1 MNYGLLKF
9 SRCSSRKGWLPGTLP
24 VLSLLLSL
32 VLLSSFSLAS
42 TGLTVFG
49 PKRYIRHKGEPT
61 TYTDTFKGC
70 NDNGQAVLHVI
81 NGNRD
86 STRITSAEIFVNG
99 TKVAK
104 ENEFKKDI
112 ASFDK
117 VISLR
122 QTNTLQVKLKGGHQD
137 EHDNE
142 GHDGYYDDD
151 GREDNGGDDDDN
163 HHRNH
168 PPSFLIIEV
177 IAQGCGSNSPPVI
190 SNPRPADNSLLRN
203 TVPAISAQYA
213 AASNGAAIDV
223 ASVLL
228 SVDGTDV
235 TLSSTISATSISY
248 TPATSLSEGIH
259 PVTVSVSDLQHNSSS
274 LTWHFTTDT
283 VAPAIKITSQQNNQH
298 LSTPSIIV
306 SGTLSDPTAT
316 VAVNGHVAQVS
327 GSTFSYSGLSLSEGP
342 NTITVSAVDPAGNI
356 GTDSIVVNLDTVPP
370 VVQITAPQQNAIVS
384 TPSITVNGTVNE
396 AITSVYVNNTLAT
409 ISGNRYSA
417 SSISLVEGVNTITV
431 SAVDEAGNSGM
442 ATVTVNLD
450 TAPPVVQITAPH
462 TNAIL
467 NIPMITVTG
476 TVNEPVSSV
485 TVNGIMAIV
494 TETSFSLSGLMLGEG
509 TNTISVQATDEAGN
523 IGTASITV
531 LIDTFVPTIQITS
544 PRQNDYLNTSHV
556 IVSGTVSEPVISLTI
571 NGIPAIITGNGFNL
585 SGVALT
591 EGTNTIV
598 VQAVDQAGNIGTN
611 SVTVN
616 LDTVLPQIQMLSP
629 QSSAFVNKAA
639 ITVAGNVAELHPAGL
654 WINETPVL
662 LTNGSFSLV
671 IQLPAEGGNSI
682 TVRATDLA
690 NNTSI
695 ITIPITLDTI
705 APDTT
710 ITSGPAV
717 ITNLKTASFSF
728 LSTEPNSTF
737 ECQLDNGVFAAC
749 TSPKSYASLADGAH
763 TFLVKST
770 DTAGNTDQS
779 PATFIWTVDTVLPD
793 ITITSPGA
801 DMYLNTPH
809 ITVTGMVSKT
819 PASVTVNN
827 VPARIVE
834 NGFILTDFALT
845 EGLNTLLV
853 EVVDAAGNRGS
864 KSIKINLDT
873 ISPVV
878 QISGPQANAI
888 INTPVIAVNGTVSE
902 ENVSVTVN
910 GIPASTSGQNYSITT
925 LTLTEGTNTL
935 QVEAK
940 DRAGN
945 IGIASI
951 SITLDTVPPVAGITQ
966 VPQSP
971 TRETGATL
979 AAGGADVVAYKYKLD
994 NSAYSPEI
1002 SVPVL
1007 ITLSNLAEG
1016 SHGVSVIGRDIAGN
1030 WQHETNATT
1039 ATWIVD
1045 LIRPVL
1051 NVSALTDGAF
1061 TNNSVLNIAG
1071 TATDSIGLQ
1080 NVIINNVPVAISSDG
1095 TFNQAIML
1103 VVGSNKITTTASD
1116 QAGNQTTDIRNITL
1130 DMTAPQLVITSPA
1143 DNSVT
1148 NVANAMVTGSV
1159 DETATVSMKINNGEV
1174 QPASIIGNTWNV
1186 TAMLVYG
1193 QNTVEVLATDRAGN
1207 TTTDKRTVTYDNIN
1221 PTLAV
1226 TNPAQDMVTNLSSIT
1241 LEGTV
1246 TDLTSPTV
1254 TVMLDGATYTPVATN
1269 GIFQQTLAFVAE
1281 KTYTIIVTATDAAG
1295 NSATVQRN
1303 IMYDKTPPVVAIDP
1317 VTTPTN
1323 VNSQSIKGTMEAGA
1337 LVNVTCP
1344 TAAVGVVTYPTIN
1357 TWQAV
1362 LTNMIEGNIQISVAA
1377 VDAAGN
1383 TSQPQTASIILDTM
1397 APDTTITSGPA
1408 VITNVNTAGFTFSST
1423 ELGST
1428 FECQLDNGAFSA
1440 CASPMSYTNLMDG
1453 AHTFMVKA
1461 TDVANN
1467 SDPTPAAYTWTVD
1480 TIAPSV
1486 QISVPQAEAYLNTSS
1501 ITVTGTTT
1509 EAVASVTVNGSPAI
1523 ITGMGFSFPNL
1534 SLAEGVNTVSVSAT
1548 DLAGNISTKTINIT
1562 LDTVPPVIQVSA
1574 PQVNTILNTPLITV
1588 SGNIIDAN
1596 LASLWINETE
1606 TQLAGQSFSRT
1617 NVALTEGQSTISLR
1631 ASDRAG
1637 NESTIYV
1644 PVTLDTI
1651 PPVVAITTPAPGALV
1666 KTQTV
1671 TVSGTVSEQN
1681 STVLVN
1687 NMAAQ
1692 VIGQDF
1698 TLAGISLLE
1707 GLNTISVKATDRAGN
1722 SGNANINITLDNIAP
1737 VAPVIIALP
1746 TPSPTPIVTISGTAE
1761 AGSLITLSMQ
1771 AGQSAASV
1779 VGIAT
1784 ASTQGTFSIANITL
1798 AEGTSTF
1805 SATAMDVVGNTSP
1818 ISAPVSV
1825 ERDTKPPVIT
1835 VSSPA
1840 NNSFKNQGT
1849 ITVVGTINEQGTV
1862 SINGATV
1869 ALDGLNFSHSVALT
1883 SSTNFIVISARD
1895 LSGNTAT
1902 LNWVVYLDQTLPIVT
1917 ITTPADG
1924 FLTRTSP
1931 ITVSGTISET
1941 NSTASVNGIPATVS
1955 SKNFNLSNFT
1965 LVEGQN
1971 VLTVS
1976 ATDRAGNIGTAS
1988 VNVTLDTQSPVVTVT
2003 APAQAAAGS
2012 AITIS
2017 TSATDNRGLS
2027 LSELSVNNVTVWS
2040 FTPNSELSTQNS
2052 FAYSISADAITGSVL
2067 IIAARA
2073 IDTAGNIGTATTQ
2086 IQITSGPT
2094 GPGYIQGEVYDDT
2107 KGLVLPGATVD
2118 FVATDGHGLTRTM
2131 TLEDG
2136 SFFTEA
2142 AADTYLITLSKS
2154 GFTNVERAV
2163 TVKSEKDALA
2173 IDARLTPVS
2182 TQQNL
2187 IDSNGGMIKTGAS
2200 SQGQGVGTSNS
2211 VPSTQYIELNIPAY
2225 TLTEQTDI
2233 RLTPISNQGLAGL
2246 LPIGWS
2252 PIAIVDIRAFATE
2265 GTELTEKGFGTGA
2278 ALRMP
2283 VLTGLNLVAS
2293 SAISLAKYDT
2303 TAHQWIVQTPGIVS
2317 SDSAFINA
2325 SIPSIGQYA
2334 FVLSDP
2340 GPLAL
2345 APILSGS
2352 PLSALNST
2360 LGTLNSSLTATGRV
2374 VPAVAPAAI
2383 GVKAIGEVI
2392 LSAPTTTINSGI
2404 IVNAKVTERFDLLSG
2419 EVVLPSDYVQDLVMY
2434 RYPCMTNLG
2443 LSSMGQ
2449 GSGGLTSPT
2458 SAVKTTFPITPSHDY
2473 TIIDLMKGKVGVEVS
2488 LRQGSDGSGTM
2499 VGAEGARLLDKDGN
2513 VLVIPQN
2520 GLTKTV
2526 PIETK
2531 TIAASTLTGVVGS
2544 DFTLLRAVDV
2554 NLSNQTLTGSA
2565 ELSIPAPANV
2575 SASLPIVVARAI
2587 EIKGVKKLK
2596 LVALA
2601 KLSGSLVTTLTTGPL
2616 LLATGINVSGQYFFL
2631 QAKSALGFASG
2642 VVKDGAAKTY
2652 ASAQVASSTCSLV
2665 DLTSADGKY
2674 LVASTIS
2681 NFTLTASDIY
2691 KNDKGQRV
2699 SMITTANQVVILD
2712 VTINV
2717 TPPFVVSIVP
2727 ADNALGIDPKTQ
2739 VVITMS
2745 EAVKPESVTVNTV
2758 ILKDATGTQVTGV
2771 YSLSPDGTVITSY
2784 PETNLKS
2791 ETQYGFTITRSIQ
2804 DLQGYFMGQ
2813 DFVSHFTI
2821 KDTTPPP
2828 MPAAGSIVS
2837 SFPDVDGYV
2846 TITATQG
2853 SAEATGAVLIIN
2865 DTSGEVLTVAPAS
2878 NGSFTGRI
2886 MAQLGDE
2893 IKILSM
2899 DSSGNQTLITY
2910 ITFKSND
2917 GHYLVTA
2924 KGGIVEGEGGTRL
2937 EIPEGALLG
2946 PTIIKITPVLETDL
2960 PQDNPVP
2967 TQAQFLA
2974 GVKIDTGGA
2983 GFQKEVQFSVQKPAN
2998 MPTEAMP
3005 FVARPI
3011 VHTWAD
3017 GTQENV
3023 YEIRDSAKVVG
3034 NRLTTACLPYPG
3046 IVDDAIYVILHP
3058 RSLTGE
3064 VTFAGY
3070 TYRDMDGLSGYLP
3083 GTDKPIEGAVIR
3095 APGAENF
3102 ISYSDKDGHYAAIGF
3117 TAHDVCRSFII
3128 TAIHPQTMNR
3138 ITVNLVSCD
3147 APYIVNNFNFKL
3159 ADKDTQYPD
3168 KTPPIISIDMR
3179 IAPGQSQEKKF
3190 MAGTVPVDTEIEV
3203 PIRILDQQLAQP
3215 GVTLGIVYQAAM
3227 VRTNYP
3233 VTVSPTGL
3241 PTIVTRITPTSPDKQ
3256 VPIYA
3261 YTYNANFRSPIV
3273 GSSAIRFKPKQAGTY
3288 QLNLEATDAAGN
3300 KSAKSLT
3307 VRAVNDGTQAVG
3319 LDGPPTVNEI
3329 IPGDGA
3335 EEIMVTMPVTII
3347 FNEPVSNV
3355 TGTTVMLLDLG
3366 PIEAATGL
3374 VSSQPFVPVSVPSVI
3389 TTNLEGS
3396 GERVTLTPVNNLML
3410 GRQYRIVITTKITD
3424 AVSNSFDFCNAN
3436 IPPLSDGCLLP
3447 LKIEYMAEFKTKQ
3460 PEVFDLQGDQ
3470 FTSGRGIDLY
3480 YDQVNDKTY
3489 AYVTAGSEGWYVI
3502 DVTDPINPEVVKTHK
3517 MTTAGV
3523 NWDDRGVAVDPQTS
3537 MLAITENIQYNG
3549 GNQYG
3554 YVRFYDLTNNPQ
3566 ATPALTPADP
3576 RVVAREKMAE
3586 AYSGIPGRLSLQNN
3600 FAFVATVGVGLQ
3612 VIDIKA
3618 AKDFMQKGK
3627 DADGSS
3633 IVGIFDTNGLGY
3645 RQPTDIVAYK
3655 GKKALLTTTSGHLIT
3670 LDLSIPQLPQQMAAY
3685 KPATADASNYYYDSA
3700 WRVAVIPEYAFTDTS
3715 QGADMASTKVIDL
3728 AVTTSM
3734 LGRIHTV
3741 DVTDP
3746 YNPTPMGVTK
3756 DKQGAEVLI
3765 AATDITLNKTSG
3777 LVFVTAGNA
3786 IYVIDIKDPNNPVLL
3801 NTITTTPA
3809 QLGGGIPTQLGNSPA
3824 LVEKDGYLYLANQQK
3839 GMRVLGLDSRELGIE
3854 ADKEYNTVLIPPTD
3868 YYPALGTKTLTIN
3881 GVANGVAL
3889 DSDWGLYLAA
3899 QPINSNVQIGG
3910 SVDDQGNLLSPVTGP
3925 AFISYFTAN
3934 NGLKKGFAPL
3944 YIRWDGVVDPSNDYF
3959 TIRLQARKIGSTAQN
3974 ELTATKVYDFTFRM
3988 RHNGNVLFSE
3998 VRDGQA
4004 AFVSDCVVSGGTT
4017 TCRTP
4022 GVTAAGTS
4030 DDENK
4035 KFDYVQELVNQV
4047 IPRGRT
4053 VWKESLSSGETGTWV
4068 PTDANYNLI
4077 EEDGIYSQ
4085 ATASAV
4091 RLFRLSYNMASNST
4105 WRLGNT
4111 NVNFIGDTNGNVNY
4125 KDDDPDV
4132 TIDGLNDNTTDT
4144 FRKLMKDY
4152 NHRKTVQASKDW
4164 LNKIVD
4170 KETLIGTNLLVAAPT
4185 AIVTGGN
4192 ADIELNRASNK
4203 HDTGLYEL
4211 YKNVV
4216 KRFVNQMIEE
4226 ADRYRLYQSKT
4237 WYARD
4242 GSTILGPGIEN
4253 GSGVSYCYGCRG
4265 KLEDF
4270 SSVTSCVPMTS
4281 TETKGYYT
4289 FVNGAW
4295 VPHNGKKD
4303 TIATATTVDANY
4315 KANVNSTGCNLTG
4328 TEKYPGLYQ
4337 WEWRVRGEAPAI
4349 YKTDTYERVE
4359 FSQLMP
4365 KNWAGIDCS
4374 GLVTRAMQSSLETLK
4389 NGSEYFIQ
4397 LAPIW
4402 SGSLIQFNQDAAAE
4416 NWASDTFFR
4425 TSVKSDQGEKLM
4437 VHYLSDKSADTI
4449 SKLHKGDLIQ
4459 YNGHV
4464 SIVYSDKTTCKDK
4477 TDASTCAYDIIH
4489 AYGWDTYQ
4497 PLSDNGKKDGQPVFS
4512 RKVIKTKQKITA
4524 MPTGFGRIKL
4534 WD

>member
-9 SRCSSRKGWLPGTLP
+9 PRCSSRKGWLPGALP
-24 VLSLLLSL
+24 VLSLFLSL

-81 NGNRD
+81 NGNGD
-86 STRITSAEIFVNG
+86 NTRITSAEIFVNG

-122 QTNTLQVKLKGGHQD
+122 QTNTLLVKLKGGHQD
-137 EHDNE
+137 ENDNE

-177 IAQGCGSNSPPVI
+177 IAQGCGSNTPPVI

-203 TVPAISAQYA
+203 TVPTISAQYA

-235 TLSSTISATSISY
+235 TLLSTISATSISY

-298 LSTPSIIV
+298 LSTTSIIV

-316 VAVNGHVAQVS
+316 VAVNGHAAQIS
-327 GSTFSYSGLSLSEGP
+327 GSTFSYPGLVLSEGQ

-370 VVQITAPQQNAIVS
+370 VVQITAPQQNSIVS

-417 SSISLVEGVNTITV
+417 SGIFLVEGVNTITV

-450 TAPPVVQITAPH
+450 TVPPVVQITAPH

-467 NIPMITVTG
+467 NVPMVTVNG
-476 TVNEPVSSV
+476 TVSEPVISV
-485 TVNGIMAIV
+485 TVNGITAIV
-494 TETSFSLSGLMLGEG
+494 TETGYSLSGLMLGEG
-509 TNTISVQATDEAGN
+509 TNTISVQATDVAGN
-523 IGTASITV
+523 IGTASIPV
-531 LIDTFVPTIQITS
+531 LIDTIVPTIQITS

-556 IVSGTVSEPVISLTI
+556 MVSGTVSEPVISLTI

-585 SGVALT
+585 SGVALA
-591 EGTNTIV
+591 EGANTIV
-598 VQAVDQAGNIGTN
+598 VQAVDQAGNIGTK

-616 LDTVLPQIQMLSP
+616 LDTVLPQIQVLSP
-629 QSSAFVNKAA
+629 QAGAFVNKSA
-639 ITVAGNVAELHPAGL
+639 ITVAGNVAELNLAGL
-654 WINETPVL
+654 WINETPVV
-662 LTNGSFSLV
+662 LTNGSFSQSVL
-671 IQLPAEGGNSI
+671 LPTEGVNSI
-682 TVRATDLA
+682 TIRATDLA

-737 ECQLDNGVFAAC
+737 ECQLDSGVFAAC
-749 TSPKSYASLADGAH
+749 TTPMSYASLGDGAH

-770 DTAGNTDQS
+770 DIAGNTDSS
-779 PATFIWTVDTVLPD
+779 PANFIWTVDTVLPD
-793 ITITSPGA
+793 VTITSPGA
-801 DMYLNTPH
+801 DIYLNTPH
-809 ITVTGMVSKT
+809 ITITGMVSKT
-819 PASVTVNN
+819 PASVIVNN
-827 VPARIVE
+827 IPARIVE

-845 EGLNTLLV
+845 EGVNTLLV

-864 KSIKINLDT
+864 KSIKLNLDT

-888 INTPVIAVNGTVSE
+888 INTPVIAVTGTVSE

-910 GIPASTSGQNYSITT
+910 GISASLSGQNYSIAA
-925 LTLTEGTNTL
+925 LTLTEGTNAIL
-935 QVEAK
+935 VEAK

-945 IGIASI
+945 TGTADV

-979 AAGGADVVAYKYKLD
+979 AAGGTDVVAYKYKLD
-994 NSAYSPEI
+994 NGAYSPEL

-1016 SHGVSVIGRDIAGN
+1016 SHSVSVIGRDIAGN
-1030 WQHETNATT
+1030 WQLETNAAT

-1045 LIRPVL
+1045 VTKPVL
-1051 NVSALTDGAF
+1051 DVSALPDNAY
-1061 TNNSVLNIAG
+1061 TNNTIMNIAG
-1071 TATDSIGLQ
+1071 IVTDNIGLQ
-1080 NVIINNVPVAISSDG
+1080 NVIINNIPVSVNSDG
-1095 TFNQAIML
+1095 TFNQAVML
-1103 VVGSNKITTTASD
+1103 VVGLNKITTTAAD
-1116 QAGNQTTDIRNITL
+1116 QAGNQTTDIRNINL

-1143 DNSVT
+1143 DNSIT
-1148 NVANAMVTGSV
+1148 NVSNATITGTV
-1159 DETATVSMKINNGEV
+1159 DETATVSMKINNGEA
-1174 QPASIIGNTWNV
+1174 QPISIVGNTWNV
-1186 TAMLVYG
+1186 VATLVYG
-1193 QNTVEVLATDRAGN
+1193 QNTIEVMATDRAGN

-1221 PTLAV
+1221 PTLAIM
-1226 TNPAQDMVTNLSSIT
+1226 NPAQDMVTKQPSIT
-1241 LEGTV
+1241 LEGTIA
-1246 TDLTSPTV
+1246 DLTALTITV
-1254 TVMLDGATYTPVATN
+1254 TLDGVTYTPIATN
-1269 GIFQQTLAFVAE
+1269 GTFQQTLEFLAE

-1344 TAAVGVVTYPTIN
+1344 TAAVGVVTYPTSG

-1362 LTNMIEGNIQISVAA
+1362 LTNMIEGNIQISATA
-1377 VDAAGN
+1377 NDAAGN

-1408 VITNVNTAGFTFSST
+1408 VITNVNTANFSFTST

-1440 CASPMSYTNLMDG
+1440 CTSPMSYPNLIDG

-1467 SDPTPAAYTWTVD
+1467 TDPTPAASIWTVD
-1480 TIAPSV
+1480 TIAPIV
-1486 QISVPQAEAYLNTSS
+1486 DITAPHAEAYLNTLS

-1534 SLAEGVNTVSVSAT
+1534 SLAEGANTISVSAT
-1548 DLAGNISTKTINIT
+1548 DLAGNTGSKTINIT

-1574 PQVNTILNTPLITV
+1574 PQVNAILNTPLITV

-1596 LASLWINETE
+1596 LASLWINESE
-1606 TQLAGQSFSRT
+1606 FQLAGQSFSRT
-1617 NVALTEGQSTISLR
+1617 NVALTEGQSTIGLR

-1651 PPVVAITTPAPGALV
+1651 PPTVTITTPAPGALV

-1671 TVSGTVSEQN
+1671 AVSGRVSEQN

-1687 NMAAQ
+1687 NMVAQ
-1692 VIGQDF
+1692 ITGQDF
-1698 TLAGISLLE
+1698 TLSGISLAE
-1707 GLNTISVKATDRAGN
+1707 GLNTINVRATDRAGN
-1722 SGNANINITLDNIAP
+1722 SGNANVNITLDSIAP
-1737 VAPVIIALP
+1737 VAPVITALP
-1746 TPSPTPIVTISGTAE
+1746 TPSPTPIITVNGTAE
-1761 AGSLITLSMQ
+1761 AGSIVTLSIQ

-1779 VGIAT
+1779 FGTAT
-1784 ASTQGTFSIANITL
+1784 ASTQGIFSITNITL

-1805 SATAMDVVGNTSP
+1805 TATAMDIVGNTSP
-1818 ISAPVSV
+1818 TSAPVSV

-1835 VSSPA
+1835 VSSPT
-1840 NNSFKNQGT
+1840 NNSFTNQGT
-1849 ITVVGTINEQGTV
+1849 ITVVGAINEPGTV

-1869 ALDGLNFSHSVALT
+1869 ALDGLNFSHSVTLT

-1955 SKNFNLSNFT
+1955 NKSFSLSNFV
-1965 LVEGQN
+1965 LAEGQN

-1976 ATDRAGNIGTAS
+1976 ATDRAGNVGTAS
-1988 VNVTLDTQSPVVTVT
+1988 VNVALDTQLPVVTVT
-2003 APAQAAAGS
+2003 APAQTAAGS

-2017 TSATDNRGLS
+2017 TNASDNRGLS
-2027 LSELSVNNVTVWS
+2027 LSELSVNNITVWS
-2040 FTPNSELSTQNS
+2040 FTSNAELSSQNS
-2052 FAYSISADAITGSVL
+2052 FAYSISADAVTGSIL
-2067 IIAARA
+2067 TIAARA

-2086 IQITSGPT
+2086 VQITSGPT

-2142 AADTYLITLSKS
+2142 AADTYLITLSKP
-2154 GFTNVERAV
+2154 GFTSVERAV

-2187 IDSNGGMIKTGAS
+2187 IDSNGGVIKIGAS
-2200 SQGQGVGTSNS
+2200 SQGQGGGTSNS
-2211 VPSTQYIELNIPAY
+2211 VSSTQYIEFNIPAY
-2225 TLTEQTDI
+2225 ALTEQTDI
-2233 RLTPISNQGLAGL
+2233 RLTPISNQGFAGL

-2252 PIAIVDIRAFATE
+2252 PIAVVEIDRV
-2265 GTELTEKGFGTGA
+2265 TGQGSLLNSEVG
-2278 ALRMP
+2278 ALNFNTSAVLKVP

-2293 SAISLAKYDT
+2293 STIALAKYDT
-2303 TAHQWIVQTPGIVS
+2303 TAHQWIVQTPGVVS
-2317 SDSAFINA
+2317 SDSVFITA

-2334 FVLSDP
+2334 FVLPDL

-2360 LGTLNSSLTATGRV
+2360 LSTLNSLPTATGRV

-2392 LSAPTTTINSGI
+2392 LSALTTTINSGI

-2449 GSGGLTSPT
+2449 GSGGLS

-2473 TIIDLMKGKVGVEVS
+2473 TIIDLMKGKVGVEIN
-2488 LRQGSDGSGTM
+2488 LRQGSDGLGTM
-2499 VGAEGARLLDKDGN
+2499 VGPEGARLLDKDGN
-2513 VLVIPQN
+2513 VLVVPQN

-2526 PIETK
+2526 PVETK
-2531 TIAASTLTGVVGS
+2531 TIQSSTLTGVVGN

-2554 NLSNQTLTGSA
+2554 NLSNQTLTSSA
-2565 ELSIPAPANV
+2565 ELSIPVPANV
-2575 SASLPIVVARAI
+2575 SASLPIIVARSI

-2601 KLSGSLVTTLTTGPL
+2601 KLSGSLVTTLATGPL
-2616 LLATGINVSGQYFFL
+2616 PLATGINVSGQYFFL
-2631 QAKSALGFASG
+2631 QAKSTLGFASG

-2665 DLTSADGKY
+2665 DLTNADGKY
-2674 LVASTIS
+2674 LVASTIA

-2699 SMITTANQVVILD
+2699 STITATNQVVSLD

-2717 TPPFVVSIVP
+2717 TPPFVASVVP

-2758 ILKDATGTQVTGV
+2758 ILKDATGTQITGV
-2771 YSLSPDGTVITSY
+2771 YSLSPDGTVITFY

-2791 ETQYGFTITRSIQ
+2791 ETQYGFTITKSIQ

-2837 SFPDVDGYV
+2837 SFPDANGYV

-2910 ITFKSND
+2910 ITFKSDD

-2924 KGGIVEGEGGTRL
+2924 KGGIVEGPAGTKL
-2937 EIPEGALLG
+2937 ELPEGALLG
-2946 PTIIKITPVLETDL
+2946 PTIIKIMSVSEDQL
-2960 PQDNPVP
+2960 PHPVP
-2967 TQAQFLA
+2967 TGGHFLA
-2974 GVKIDTGGA
+2974 AAYIDANGA
-2983 GFQKEVQFSVQKPAN
+2983 KFQKEVKLSIPAPAN
-2998 MPTEAMP
+2998 MPAGATP
-3005 FVARPI
+3005 FVTRPSTY
-3011 VHTWAD
+3011 VDFD
-3017 GTQENV
+3017 GNSQNV
-3023 YEIRDSAKVVG
+3023 YDILDSAKIING
-3034 NRLTTACLPYPG
+3034 RLTTASYPFPG
-3046 IVDDAIYVILHP
+3046 IVGEDGYAVFEYSDTKPAILYGRLYRDVNGNGMYDKGVDAPIRNGVLRCPSTYQYIARTDNDGYYALYSWP
-3058 RSLTGE
+3058 IQNSGETRDFTIEAMDSLTQ
-3064 VTFAGY
+3064 VKRTAMVSL
-3070 TYRDMDGLSGYLP
+3070 TMSNP
-3083 GTDKPIEGAVIR
+3083 R
-3095 APGAENF
+3095 APQDF
-3102 ISYSDKDGHYAAIGF
+3102 IFPVIVPPTADKESPI
-3117 TAHDVCRSFII
+3117 V
-3128 TAIHPQTMNR
+3128 
-3138 ITVNLVSCD
+3138 TVNLSSDKGFVSGTTTLGASLTVTVKVLD
-3147 APYIVNNFNFKL
+3147 NGGFQLGGTTIGI
-3159 ADKDTQYPD
+3159 
-3168 KTPPIISIDMR
+3168 TPP
-3179 IAPGQSQEKKF
+3179 PGSAQS
-3190 MAGTVPVDTEIEV
+3190 
-3203 PIRILDQQLAQP
+3203 
-3215 GVTLGIVYQAAM
+3215 
-3227 VRTNYP
+3227 
-3233 VTVSPTGL
+3233 SPTMNCGEQ
-3241 PTIVTRITPTSPDKQ
+3241 PTTTVNGKT
-3256 VPIYA
+3256 YA
-3261 YTYNANFRSPIV
+3261 VQTCQATY
-3273 GSSAIRFKPKQAGTY
+3273 KPQAAGTY
-3288 QLNLEATDAAGN
+3288 TVLVT
-3300 KSAKSLT
+3300 SADSASPPNFGSRT
-3307 VRAVNDGTQAVG
+3307 ITFSVVDQADIPTGVPG
-3319 LDGPPTVNEI
+3319 PPRVLDGGLFPS
-3329 IPGDGA
+3329 PGA
-3335 EEIMVTMPVTII
+3335 MSITSAVRVSVYFT
-3347 FNEPVSNV
+3347 EPVVNVDSTTFTLHAVSALTDDPGFVPGPVAGSVVASIEAGRMKAVFTPTGNLSYSTRYEIRLSNAIIDVDEGKALEGNDPSGYKSQFDTKIPDVYDLGQADFGGRDIALLGNYVYV
-3355 TGTTVMLLDLG
+3355 TGGENGWEIVDISK
-3366 PIEAATGL
+3366 P
-3374 VSSQPFVPVSVPSVI
+3374 SQPQVVYQKNY
-3389 TTNLEGS
+3389 T
-3396 GERVTLTPVNNLML
+3396 
-3410 GRQYRIVITTKITD
+3410 
-3424 AVSNSFDFCNAN
+3424 
-3436 IPPLSDGCLLP
+3436 SDG
-3447 LKIEYMAEFKTKQ
+3447 
-3460 PEVFDLQGDQ
+3460 VHW
-3470 FTSGRGIDLY
+3470 
-3480 YDQVNDKTY
+3480 
-3489 AYVTAGSEGWYVI
+3489 AY
-3502 DVTDPINPEVVKTHK
+3502 
-3517 MTTAGV
+3517 
-3523 NWDDRGVAVDPQTS
+3523 RGVAVTDGIVSPENNFITGP
-3537 MLAITENIQYNG
+3537 LAVLTENIVYKDGTQFG
-3549 GNQYG
+3549 EL
-3554 YVRFYDLTNNPQ
+3554 RIYDVSAP
-3566 ATPALTPADP
+3566 ATPTVLGHE
-3576 RVVAREKMAE
+3576 RLAE
-3586 AYSGIPGRLSLQNN
+3586 FYSGIPGKIAL
-3600 FAFVATVGVGLQ
+3600 ADKYAYVCAAGAGLQ
-3612 VIDIKA
+3612 VVDLQKA
-3618 AKDFMQKGK
+3618 MGPHENGQAIVGSYDSWNAHYNSPLDVAALKGK
-3627 DADGSS
+3627 LY
-3633 IVGIFDTNGLGY
+3633 T
-3645 RQPTDIVAYK
+3645 
-3655 GKKALLTTTSGHLIT
+3655 TTTSGHFLV
-3670 LDLSIPQLPQQMAAY
+3670 LDISQPTFPNKIASIPPD
-3685 KPATADASNYYYDSA
+3685 ADFH
-3700 WRVAVIPEYAFTDTS
+3700 AF
-3715 QGADMASTKVIDL
+3715 
-3728 AVTTSM
+3728 
-3734 LGRIHTV
+3734 HV
-3741 DVTDP
+3741 DVTGD
-3746 YNPTPMGVTK
+3746 YVYVDETGTPKTIDMAVVTGVA
-3756 DKQGAEVLI
+3756 GAI
-3765 AATDITLNKTSG
+3765 YIIDITNPYQPTVMGILANINASDIIISP
-3777 LVFVTAGNA
+3777 TAGMVFASTWNGVIA
-3786 IYVIDIKDPNNPVLL
+3786 IDIKNPNAPKVIGKVGDMGQNLAV
-3801 NTITTTPA
+3801 
-3809 QLGGGIPTQLGNSPA
+3809 
-3824 LVEKDGYLYLANQQK
+3824 VEKGGWVYTANQQT
-3839 GMRVLGLDSRELGIE
+3839 GMKVVNLDPVYLEHYCVDAEFGESV
-3854 ADKEYNTVLIPPTD
+3854 KIPCTH
-3868 YYPALGTKTLTIN
+3868 YYPALGTKTITLKAHDWSWVTPLIPPARVKYVGVSSIIPSAQANDVTVKAVGDEKCPNTSTSCSTVDSN
-3881 GVANGVAL
+3881 GLAKFTVKTDASFTETDVYLEFEIDQTSITGVWNLMPDATNAQSHIAKVKLKVRDNANVSF
-3889 DSDWGLYLAA
+3889 DEVLAGTA
-3899 QPINSNVQIGG
+3899 VFTYDGG
-3910 SVDDQGNLLSPVTGP
+3910 KSQGNKDIDKS
-3925 AFISYFTAN
+3925 
-3934 NGLKKGFAPL
+3934 KGF
-3944 YIRWDGVVDPSNDYF
+3944 Y
-3959 TIRLQARKIGSTAQN
+3959 
-3974 ELTATKVYDFTFRM
+3974 
-3988 RHNGNVLFSE
+3988 
-3998 VRDGQA
+3998 
-4004 AFVSDCVVSGGTT
+4004 
-4017 TCRTP
+4017 
-4022 GVTAAGTS
+4022 
-4030 DDENK
+4030 
-4035 KFDYVQELVNQV
+4035 YVQELLNQV
-4047 IPRGRT
+4047 VPRGRT
-4053 VWKESLSSGETGTWV
+4053 MY
-4068 PTDANYNLI
+4068 D
-4077 EEDGIYSQ
+4077 D
-4085 ATASAV
+4085 TASVENKWVANTYQLIDEHDG
-4091 RLFRLSYNMASNST
+4091 LFDSKTYEALRNFKQSYAIEKNNDIFKKIAKDYSLPVEDAAKLKWRFKVIEKEMLIGKVKRIPAETETITASNADSIP
-4105 WRLGNT
+4105 NSS
-4111 NVNFIGDTNGNVNY
+4111 
-4125 KDDDPDV
+4125 P
-4132 TIDGLNDNTTDT
+4132 
-4144 FRKLMKDY
+4144 
-4152 NHRKTVQASKDW
+4152 
-4164 LNKIVD
+4164 NKQ
-4170 KETLIGTNLLVAAPT
+4170 NPP
-4185 AIVTGGN
+4185 
-4192 ADIELNRASNK
+4192 
-4203 HDTGLYEL
+4203 DTGLYEL

-4216 KRFVNQMIEE
+4216 ERFVNKMIAEG
-4226 ADRYRLYQSKT
+4226 DQYRTSK
-4237 WYARD
+4237 
-4242 GSTILGPGIEN
+4242 
-4253 GSGVSYCYGCRG
+4253 GSGTSTSWISRTGETVTESESYCWGCKNDYNYFWSNVTTCRPPVAG
-4265 KLEDF
+4265 KV
-4270 SSVTSCVPMTS
+4270 SSLYA
-4281 TETKGYYT
+4281 GN
-4289 FVNGAW
+4289 VNNADCSFAGSKRYS
-4295 VPHNGKKD
+4295 GLKD
-4303 TIATATTVDANY
+4303 TE
-4315 KANVNSTGCNLTG
+4315 VNKSSQYYAF
-4328 TEKYPGLYQ
+4328 EQ
-4337 WEWRVRGEAPAI
+4337 W
-4349 YKTDTYERVE
+4349 T
-4359 FSQLMP
+4359 
-4365 KNWAGIDCS
+4365 GIDCS
-4374 GLVTRAMQSSLETLK
+4374 GFVQRIVMSGKSLALPGLQTKIPSLTDTNFDHMDAGAIQAKDFFDVVSHTAYWTIPADADQSLK
-4389 NGSEYFIQ
+4389 
-4397 LAPIW
+4397 L
-4402 SGSLIQFNQDAAAE
+4402 L
-4416 NWASDTFFR
+4416 
-4425 TSVKSDQGEKLM
+4425 KKLR
-4437 VHYLSDKSADTI
+4437 
-4449 SKLHKGDLIQ
+4449 KGDLVKYGNTHISTI
-4459 YNGHV
+4459 YDDNV
-4464 SIVYSDKTTCKDK
+4464 VCDD
-4477 TDASTCAYDIIH
+4477 TDCNYRILH
-4489 AYGWDTYQ
+4489 A
-4497 PLSDNGKKDGQPVFS
+4497 FS
-4512 RKVIKTKQKITA
+4512 WECSNANSSECQKNPWFRKVGITTNDHPGLST
-4524 MPTGFGRIKL
+4524 PTGFGRIKL